1 MSRFTRRSTTR
12 ALLTIAAE
20 YAIIAGAIAIAAAVP
35 DTGWP
40 VKAACHPRYR
50 YASVRAW

>member
-20 YAIIAGAIAIAAAVP
+20 YAIIAGAIAIAVAHA
-35 DTGWP
+35 G
-40 VKAACHPRYR
+40 HRL
-50 YASVRAW
+50 AS